1 MTVGSSGKAR
11 LGLPLWGR
19 GDAVNA
25 QVLIDSI
32 VRQVTVLIA
41 QLATSGGIR
50 APLSHVAN
58 QVFLDLARELEG
70 QGVSRK
76 VSADMFGM
84 ALRAYIRKVR
94 RLSEAQSE
102 QGRTLWQALLDF
114 VRAQGLVTRERVLGR
129 FQADGELSV
138 TAVLHDL
145 TESGLVFCS
154 GSGKSAVYRAA
165 SDDELDRLA
174 QLSDASGLDELAWV
188 LIYRE
193 GPFGVERLRELLGRS
208 EAVTHE
214 LVERLVAA
222 GRVQRG
228 TGGELLAQDF
238 VVPLGSSAGWEAAVF
253 DHVQAVVQ
261 TICQRLQAAGNAEAA
276 ALVGGSTYSFDVWAG
291 HPLEQTVKAQLRE
304 LRERLGALR
313 TKVDAHNRAH
323 GVPAEY
329 QQVVTYVGQCS
340 LERSSGVESD
350 EEVGNNDEQQ

>member
-1 MTVGSSGKAR
+1 
-11 LGLPLWGR
+11 L
-19 GDAVNA
+19 NA

-58 QVFLDLARELEG
+58 QVFLDLARELEV

-94 RLSEAQSE
+94 RLSEAQTE
-102 QGRTLWQALLDF
+102 HGRTLWQALLDF
-114 VRAQGLVTRERVLGR
+114 VRGQGLVTRQRVLER
-129 FQADGELSV
+129 FRADGELQV

-154 GSGKSAVYRAA
+154 GAGLSAVYRAA
-165 SDDELDRLA
+165 TDDELDRLA

-193 GPFGVERLRELLGRS
+193 GPFSSERLRELLGRS
-208 EAVTHE
+208 AAATDEVI
-214 LVERLVAA
+214 ERLLTSS
-222 GRVQRG
+222 RVQRAPDG
-228 TGGELLAQDF
+228 QLVAKDF

-261 TICQRLQAAGNAEAA
+261 TICQRLQVAASADAA
-276 ALVGGSTYSFDVWAG
+276 ANIGGSTYSFDVWPG
-291 HPLEQTVKAQLRE
+291 HPLEQGVKAQLRE

-313 TKVDAHNRAH
+313 EQVDEHNRAH
-323 GVPAEY
+323 GLPVEH
-329 QQVVTYVGQCS
+329 QQVVTYVGQCV
-340 LERSSGVESD
+340 LERSTEGEGAGS
-350 EEVGNNDEQQ
+350 EEEASVHGKR

>member
-1 MTVGSSGKAR
+1 M
-11 LGLPLWGR
+11 
-19 GDAVNA
+19 NA

-58 QVFLDLARELEG
+58 QVFLDLARELEE

-94 RLSEAQSE
+94 RLSEAE
-102 QGRTLWQALLDF
+102 TEKGRTLWQALLDF
-114 VRAQGLVTRERVLGR
+114 VRAEGLVTRERVLER
-129 FQADGELSV
+129 FDADGELQV

-154 GSGKSAVYRAA
+154 GSGKRAVYRVA
-165 SDDELDRLA
+165 SDEELQRVV
-174 QLSDASGLDELAWV
+174 QLSDKHGGDELGWV

-193 GPFGVERLRELLGRS
+193 GPLTEERLQGLLRRP
-208 EAVTHE
+208 AADTAE
-214 LVERLVAA
+214 LV
-222 GRVQRG
+222 QR
-228 TGGELLAQDF
+228 LLADGRIQRSSDGSLTAQNF
-238 VVPLGSSAGWEAAVF
+238 VIALGAAAGWEAAVF

-261 TICQRLQAAGNAEAA
+261 TICQRLEQAGSGAA
-276 ALVGGSTYSFDVWAG
+276 AVPVGGSTYSLDVWPG
-291 HPLEQTVKAQLRE
+291 HPLEQTAKTQLGA

-313 TKVDAHNRAH
+313 QEVDAYNREH
-323 GVPAEY
+323 GMPRDY
-329 QQVVTYVGQCS
+329 QQVITYVGQC
-340 LERSSGVESD
+340 LIERTTGVEQD
-350 EEVGNNDEQQ
+350 EEATHGIGT